1 MGEEEG
7 LHAERH
13 PRKRAGQALLRPEQ
27 EDPGASKVRRRTT
40 WWQPLVIGGVAV
52 VAGGATQ
59 TWPLFYFGVGLMG
72 SATLASVVMEDH
84 TERKV

>member
-1 MGEEEG
+1 M
-7 LHAERH
+7 
-13 PRKRAGQALLRPEQ
+13 
-27 EDPGASKVRRRTT
+27 RRRTT